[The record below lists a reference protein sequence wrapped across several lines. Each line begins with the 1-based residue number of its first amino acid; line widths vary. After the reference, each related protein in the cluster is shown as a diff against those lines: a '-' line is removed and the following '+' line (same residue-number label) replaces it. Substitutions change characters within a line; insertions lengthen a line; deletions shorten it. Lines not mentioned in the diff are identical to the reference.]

1 MSPHYYQAYLQA
13 YSNPRPR
20 TTADG
25 YTLSSTY
32 VPGTT
37 RQTYTATLTA
47 PSPRDHPSVQAQ
59 SQTSVKPVLNHL
71 THGSWYQPGNS
82 RCARQGCPFT
92 GSRKSV
98 EIHMMDRH
106 LIYPPGWQKKDDWD
120 ADPSLKGKLLA
131 IQGTSLVLDTPETIS
146 AWIAER
152 KRRFPTDDKIQDK
165 KRKLEEAVARGQ
177 LTPEDVG
184 AGARKKYRQNL
195 GQNTTYAEGGSK
207 GFRGKGHQ
215 RGKGRRREGLVQRE
229 EPQTENVDDS
239 TSKLTDAKTKCTR
252 EASPNSASTADD
264 DEAPEVVSSKAP
276 TVSLCIPEVDAR
288 HANEVQ
294 MSHAYSQESPR
305 RISQP
310 KKPPRN
316 PFVSR
321 STLLRNLLL
330 PEIRVTVSNLS
341 QAVHFLVENDF
352 LRGVELRP
360 GEAQEQM
367 IEVLGSNETPCSAQ
381 FPPPHGMLV

>member
-1 MSPHYYQAYLQA
+1 MAPHYYQAYVQA
-13 YSNPRPR
+13 YSNPPR

-37 RQTYTATLTA
+37 HQTRKATTTNR
-47 PSPRDHPSVQAQ
+47 PSMQAQ
-59 SQTSVKPVLNHL
+59 SQTTAKPILNRL
-71 THGSWYQPGNS
+71 TYGSWYQPGN
-82 RCARQGCPFT
+82 CKCTRQGCPFT
-92 GSRKSV
+92 GSPKSV

-106 LIYPPGWQKKDDWD
+106 FIFPPGWEKKDNWD
-120 ADPSLKGKLLA
+120 ADLSLRGKSIA
-131 IQGTSLVLDTPETIS
+131 IQGTSLVLDTPEALD

-152 KRRFPTDDKIQDK
+152 KRRFPTNEKIQDK

-177 LTPEDVG
+177 LTPEDIG
-184 AGARKKYRQNL
+184 AGARKKHRQH
-195 GQNTTYAEGGSK
+195 TTVAEGGSK
-207 GFRGKGHQ
+207 GFRGKGYQ
-215 RGKGRRREGLVQRE
+215 RGRGRGRKPGGLVQRE
-229 EPQTENVDDS
+229 KPRTENVGDS
-239 TSKLTDAKTKCTR
+239 TSLLVDTTTKCTR
-252 EASPNSASTADD
+252 EASPKSAPVADD
-264 DEAPEVVSSKAP
+264 DEAPEVVSSKVP
-276 TVSLCIPEVDAR
+276 TASICIPKVDAGHDR
-288 HANEVQ
+288 QAQ
-294 MSHAYSQESPR
+294 TSHGYPQECPK

-341 QAVHFLVENDF
+341 QAIHFLVENDF
-352 LRGVELRP
+352 LRGIELRP

-367 IEVLGSNETPCSAQ
+367 IEVLGSSESPRSAQ
-381 FPPPHGMLV
+381 LPAPQGEHPTHRV